1 MEKPTDEK
9 CERCGSPLVIK
20 WGKHGSF
27 YACSSYDKE
36 NPDSCTFTKENPINL
51 PDLDSADI
59 QETTQ
64 EEYCE
69 NCGRVMVLKRGRFG
83 QFMACTG
90 YPDCKTTRRLDQGK
104 KVPDIPIDELCP
116 KCGRNMMIRHG
127 RFGEF
132 TACSGYP
139 ECKYVKQNY
148 IGVKC
153 PLCKDGDL
161 VEKKARKG
169 NTFYGCGNYPK
180 CKFTSAGKPL
190 AEKCPSCGG
199 EYLVEKMLKAGPV
212 IACPNKE
219 CDYEREI
226 PVEAV
231 SAGSATP

>member
-104 KVPDIPIDELCP
+104 KVPRPLWRVHGLQRLSGVQVCEAELHRC
-116 KCGRNMMIRHG
+116 
-127 RFGEF
+127 E
-132 TACSGYP
+132 
-139 ECKYVKQNY
+139 
-148 IGVKC
+148 
-153 PLCKDGDL
+153 
-161 VEKKARKG
+161 
-169 NTFYGCGNYPK
+169 
-180 CKFTSAGKPL
+180 
-190 AEKCPSCGG
+190 
-199 EYLVEKMLKAGPV
+199 
-212 IACPNKE
+212 
-219 CDYEREI
+219 
-226 PVEAV
+226 V
-231 SAGSATP
+231 SAVQRRRPGRKEGA